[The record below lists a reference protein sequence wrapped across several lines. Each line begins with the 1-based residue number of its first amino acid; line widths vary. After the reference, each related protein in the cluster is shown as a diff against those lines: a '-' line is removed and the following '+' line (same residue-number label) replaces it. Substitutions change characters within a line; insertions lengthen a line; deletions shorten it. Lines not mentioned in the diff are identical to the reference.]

1 MVSDLVK
8 SFRSEEDIDYMK
20 ILRLQL
26 ESDLLER
33 NRELG
38 KEIAFKWKWSV
49 GFDTIE
55 CDRSYPGFILHMQVD
70 NVMRCFLFIKEMHL

>member
-33 NRELG
+33 NGELG
-38 KEIAFKWKWSV
+38 KEIAFK
-49 GFDTIE
+49 
-55 CDRSYPGFILHMQVD
+55 
-70 NVMRCFLFIKEMHL
+70 